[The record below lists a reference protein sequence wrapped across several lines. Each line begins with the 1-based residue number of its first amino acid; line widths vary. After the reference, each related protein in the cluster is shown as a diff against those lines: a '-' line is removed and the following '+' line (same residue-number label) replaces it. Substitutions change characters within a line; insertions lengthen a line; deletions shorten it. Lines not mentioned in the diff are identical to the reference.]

1 MGYDD
6 AFGTIHDRYR
16 QRLLAYTRQMLGPS
30 RSDAEDVLQD
40 VFLRAYGALRNDDRP
55 VTLRAWLYRV
65 AHNRCI
71 DHLRRPLPP
80 AAEIYEL
87 SRTPT
92 HDPQAE
98 TVRREDLRRLV
109 QDVQRLPEQ
118 QRSALLMRELDG
130 LTYAELA
137 DALDT
142 SVPAIKSLLVRARV
156 GLVEAE
162 EARDAACV
170 DIRAD
175 LVRSHGRGVRTSG
188 RSRRHLR
195 DCDACREYRQGL
207 RGVDEGLAALVPGG
221 AGPLAAVAKLLGIG
235 GASSGAAAGAGAGAG
250 GTAAVAGGAT
260 AATATATKVVAI
272 VCCAA
277 VVGGGAAEVRQQV
290 GTPAPSGHATHHVRK
305 AVARPAAA
313 VAPVKAPVARAVDPV
328 RDADPP
334 RWPPTRAEP
343 PRRSSPRRG
352 RRRPGHRQRRGA
364 GGSCRASGRR
374 RPRGGADRRRH
385 GARRGR
391 DARTG
396 WHRRHRRSLTHRPGR
411 RARADERAGGVARHR
426 TGLERRCA
434 GRRGCPD
441 HRGRARRADRAFGR
455 TGAIVAPGDG
465 ALPDQA
471 RARAAARPAP
481 GTRSGRYCIVAVHST
496 VRGPA
501 LGGCRMWRYDDSR
514 AAMRDALRLSRR
526 STYKS
531 AVAGLPLGGGKGV
544 IMLPD
549 GPPHGRDRT
558 ATLLDFADRG
568 GAGRQLHHGRG
579 RRDLRAGT

>member
-1 MGYDD
+1 VALFRMGYDD

-71 DHLRRPLPP
+71 DHLRRPVPP
-80 AAEIYEL
+80 PAEIYEL
-87 SRTPT
+87 SRPPT

-156 GLVEAE
+156 VLVEAE

-175 LVRSHGRGVRTSG
+175 LFRSHGRGVRTSG

-195 DCDACREYRQGL
+195 DCDGCREYRHAL
-207 RGVDEGLAALVPGG
+207 RGLDEGLAALVPGG
-221 AGPLAAVAKLLGIG
+221 AGPLATVAKLLGIG

-290 GTPAPSGHATHHVRK
+290 NTVAPSGHAARHVRK
-305 AVARPAAA
+305 ATPPVAA
-313 VAPVKAPVARAVDPV
+313 VAPIKAPVARASDPV
-328 RDADPP
+328 RDAPP
-334 RWPPTRAEP
+334 PAPHARKASKREAVATTPTVATAVPGTGSVAAPAPPVTAAPEEA
-343 PRRSSPRRG
+343 
-352 RRRPGHRQRRGA
+352 QT
-364 GGSCRASGRR
+364 
-374 RPRGGADRRRH
+374 GGAMAPDE
-385 GARRGR
+385 
-391 DARTG
+391 DAI
-396 WHRRHRRSLTHRPGR
+396 
-411 RARADERAGGVARHR
+411 
-426 TGLERRCA
+426 
-434 GRRGCPD
+434 PD
-441 HRGRARRADRAFGR
+441 SSG
-455 TGAIVAPGDG
+455 TGAVGAPSPDPG
-465 ALPDQA
+465 AIPEA
-471 RARAAARPAP
+471 TTPP
-481 GTRSGRYCIVAVHST
+481 GTTPATGPGSNAGAPVESGAPI
-496 VRGPA
+496 
-501 LGGCRMWRYDDSR
+501 
-514 AAMRDALRLSRR
+514 
-526 STYKS
+526 
-531 AVAGLPLGGGKGV
+531 AG
-544 IMLPD
+544 
-549 GPPHGRDRT
+549 
-558 ATLLDFADRG
+558 ATP
-568 GAGRQLHHGRG
+568 
-579 RRDLRAGT
+579 AGTPSG

>member
-1 MGYDD
+1 MGFDD

-40 VFLRAYGALRNDDRP
+40 VFLRAYGALRNDNRP

-71 DHLRRPLPP
+71 DHLRRPVPP

-87 SRTPT
+87 SRTPA

-142 SVPAIKSLLVRARV
+142 SVPAVKSLLVRARV

-162 EARDAACV
+162 EARDTACV
-170 DIRAD
+170 EIRAD
-175 LVRSHGRGVRTSG
+175 LVRAHGRGVRTSG

-195 DCDACREYRQGL
+195 DCNACREYRQGL
-207 RGVDEGLAALVPGG
+207 RGVDEGVAALFPGG

-250 GTAAVAGGAT
+250 STAAVAGGAT

-277 VVGGGAAEVRQQV
+277 VVGGGAAEVRQHV
-290 GTPAPSGHATHHVRK
+290 KPVAPSGHAVRHVRK
-305 AVARPAAA
+305 TAPRVAAAA
-313 VAPVKAPVARAVDPV
+313 VAPVKAPVARAMDPV
-328 RDADPP
+328 RDVEFAAPSARKAARHDTVATTPAVAATDPA
-334 RWPPTRAEP
+334 T
-343 PRRSSPRRG
+343 
-352 RRRPGHRQRRGA
+352 
-364 GGSCRASGRR
+364 GSVAA
-374 RPRGGADRRRH
+374 PAAPAPVTAAPEEAQTGGAM
-385 GARRGR
+385 A
-391 DARTG
+391 
-396 WHRRHRRSLTHRPGR
+396 P
-411 RARADERAGGVARHR
+411 DEDSM
-426 TGLERRCA
+426 
-434 GRRGCPD
+434 PD
-441 HRGRARRADRAFGR
+441 PSG
-455 TGAIVAPGDG
+455 TGAVGAPSPTESAAPGPTTPPAQAPATGEGTSPG
-465 ALPDQA
+465 APVEA
-471 RARAAARPAP
+471 GAPMAGATPA
-481 GTRSGRYCIVAVHST
+481 G
-496 VRGPA
+496 
-501 LGGCRMWRYDDSR
+501 
-514 AAMRDALRLSRR
+514 
-526 STYKS
+526 
-531 AVAGLPLGGGKGV
+531 
-544 IMLPD
+544 
-549 GPPHGRDRT
+549 
-558 ATLLDFADRG
+558 
-568 GAGRQLHHGRG
+568 
-579 RRDLRAGT
+579 

>member
-1 MGYDD
+1 VALFRMGYDD

-195 DCDACREYRQGL
+195 DCDGCRAYRQGL
-207 RGVDEGLAALVPGG
+207 RGVDEGIAALVPGG

-290 GTPAPSGHATHHVRK
+290 NTVAPSGHAARHVRK
-305 AVARPAAA
+305 ATPPVAA
-313 VAPVKAPVARAVDPV
+313 VAPIKAPVARASDPV
-328 RDADPP
+328 RDAPP
-334 RWPPTRAEP
+334 PAPHARKASKREAVATTPTVATAVPGTGSVAAPAPPVTAAPEEA
-343 PRRSSPRRG
+343 
-352 RRRPGHRQRRGA
+352 QT
-364 GGSCRASGRR
+364 
-374 RPRGGADRRRH
+374 GGAMAPDE
-385 GARRGR
+385 
-391 DARTG
+391 DAI
-396 WHRRHRRSLTHRPGR
+396 
-411 RARADERAGGVARHR
+411 
-426 TGLERRCA
+426 
-434 GRRGCPD
+434 PD
-441 HRGRARRADRAFGR
+441 SSG
-455 TGAIVAPGDG
+455 TGAVGAPSPDPG
-465 ALPDQA
+465 AIPEA
-471 RARAAARPAP
+471 TTPP
-481 GTRSGRYCIVAVHST
+481 GTTPATGPGSNAGAPVESGAPI
-496 VRGPA
+496 
-501 LGGCRMWRYDDSR
+501 
-514 AAMRDALRLSRR
+514 
-526 STYKS
+526 
-531 AVAGLPLGGGKGV
+531 AG
-544 IMLPD
+544 
-549 GPPHGRDRT
+549 
-558 ATLLDFADRG
+558 ATP
-568 GAGRQLHHGRG
+568 
-579 RRDLRAGT
+579 AGTPSG

>member
-16 QRLLAYTRQMLGPS
+16 QRLLAYTRQMLGSS

-40 VFLRAYGALRNDDRP
+40 VFLRAYGALRHDDRP

-109 QDVQRLPEQ
+109 QDVQRLPEH

-142 SVPAIKSLLVRARV
+142 SVPAVKSLLVRARV

-162 EARDAACV
+162 EARDTACV

-175 LVRSHGRGVRTSG
+175 LVRSHWRGVRTSG

-195 DCDACREYRQGL
+195 DCGACREYRQSL

-221 AGPLAAVAKLLGIG
+221 AGPLATVAKLLGIG

-290 GTPAPSGHATHHVRK
+290 
-305 AVARPAAA
+305 RPAAPA
-313 VAPVKAPVARAVDPV
+313 THAARHVRRVTPRVATIAPIKAPVARAMDPV
-328 RDADPP
+328 RDTALAAPAHKATPHRAVASTPALATTEPGTGSVAAPAPPAPVTAAPEEAQTGGAMAPDEDSLPDSSGTGAVGAPTPADPAAAAGP
-334 RWPPTRAEP
+334 GDTTTTPAGQSPAAGAPSEP
-343 PRRSSPRRG
+343 
-352 RRRPGHRQRRGA
+352 GA
-364 GGSCRASGRR
+364 
-374 RPRGGADRRRH
+374 PIGGAP
-385 GARRGR
+385 
-391 DARTG
+391 TG
-396 WHRRHRRSLTHRPGR
+396 
-411 RARADERAGGVARHR
+411 
-426 TGLERRCA
+426 
-434 GRRGCPD
+434 
-441 HRGRARRADRAFGR
+441 
-455 TGAIVAPGDG
+455 
-465 ALPDQA
+465 
-471 RARAAARPAP
+471 
-481 GTRSGRYCIVAVHST
+481 
-496 VRGPA
+496 
-501 LGGCRMWRYDDSR
+501 
-514 AAMRDALRLSRR
+514 
-526 STYKS
+526 
-531 AVAGLPLGGGKGV
+531 
-544 IMLPD
+544 
-549 GPPHGRDRT
+549 
-558 ATLLDFADRG
+558 
-568 GAGRQLHHGRG
+568 
-579 RRDLRAGT
+579 

>member
-195 DCDACREYRQGL
+195 DCDGCRAYRQGL
-207 RGVDEGLAALVPGG
+207 RGVDQGLAALVPGG
-221 AGPLAAVAKLLGIG
+221 AGPLATVAKLLGIG
-235 GASSGAAAGAGAGAG
+235 GASSGAAAGAGAGAGAG

-277 VVGGGAAEVRQQV
+277 VVGGGAAEVRERV
-290 GTPAPSGHATHHVRK
+290 SPVAPSSHTARHVRK
-305 AVARPAAA
+305 ATPRVAAVAA
-313 VAPVKAPVARAVDPV
+313 VAPVKAPVARAMDPV
-328 RDADPP
+328 RDAELAAPSAHKAPRHAVVATTPAVATTEPATGSVAAPAPP
-334 RWPPTRAEP
+334 APVTAAPEEAQT
-343 PRRSSPRRG
+343 
-352 RRRPGHRQRRGA
+352 
-364 GGSCRASGRR
+364 
-374 RPRGGADRRRH
+374 GGAM
-385 GARRGR
+385 A
-391 DARTG
+391 
-396 WHRRHRRSLTHRPGR
+396 P
-411 RARADERAGGVARHR
+411 DEDSM
-426 TGLERRCA
+426 
-434 GRRGCPD
+434 PD
-441 HRGRARRADRAFGR
+441 SSG
-455 TGAIVAPGDG
+455 TGAVGAPTPADPG
-465 ALPDQA
+465 APP
-471 RARAAARPAP
+471 AANAAP
-481 GTRSGRYCIVAVHST
+481 GTTPATGSSANA
-496 VRGPA
+496 GPA
-501 LGGCRMWRYDDSR
+501 DSG
-514 AAMRDALRLSRR
+514 API
-526 STYKS
+526 
-531 AVAGLPLGGGKGV
+531 AGASP
-544 IMLPD
+544 
-549 GPPHGRDRT
+549 
-558 ATLLDFADRG
+558 
-568 GAGRQLHHGRG
+568 AG
-579 RRDLRAGT
+579 

>member
-6 AFGTIHDRYR
+6 AFGTLHDRYR

-130 LTYAELA
+130 LSYAELA

-162 EARDAACV
+162 EARDTACV
-170 DIRAD
+170 EIRAD

-207 RGVDEGLAALVPGG
+207 RGVDAGLAAIVPGG

-235 GASSGAAAGAGAGAG
+235 GASSGAAAGAGAGAGAG

-290 GTPAPSGHATHHVRK
+290 VTPVAPRTHAARHVRK
-305 AVARPAAA
+305 ATPRVAAT
-313 VAPVKAPVARAVDPV
+313 APIKAPVARAMDPV
-328 RDADPP
+328 RDAGLAAP
-334 RWPPTRAEP
+334 
-343 PRRSSPRRG
+343 S
-352 RRRPGHRQRRGA
+352 A
-364 GGSCRASGRR
+364 GKAS
-374 RPRGGADRRRH
+374 RH
-385 GARRGR
+385 GATATTPAATTEPATGSVAAPAPAAPITAAPEEAQTGGAMAPDE
-391 DARTG
+391 DAM
-396 WHRRHRRSLTHRPGR
+396 
-411 RARADERAGGVARHR
+411 
-426 TGLERRCA
+426 
-434 GRRGCPD
+434 PD
-441 HRGRARRADRAFGR
+441 PDG
-455 TGAIVAPGDG
+455 TGAIGAPAPDDPAGAAAPGG
-465 ALPDQA
+465 TTTTPAVQSP
-471 RARAAARPAP
+471 AAAAP
-481 GTRSGRYCIVAVHST
+481 SDQGAPV
-496 VRGPA
+496 
-501 LGGCRMWRYDDSR
+501 
-514 AAMRDALRLSRR
+514 
-526 STYKS
+526 
-531 AVAGLPLGGGKGV
+531 
-544 IMLPD
+544 
-549 GPPHGRDRT
+549 
-558 ATLLDFADRG
+558 G
-568 GAGRQLHHGRG
+568 GAAPTG
-579 RRDLRAGT
+579 

>member
-1 MGYDD
+1 MGYDE
-6 AFGTIHDRYR
+6 AFGAIHDRYR
-16 QRLLAYTRQMLGPS
+16 QRLFAYTRQMLGAS

-71 DHLRRPLPP
+71 DHLRRPVPP
-80 AAEIYEL
+80 PAEIYEL
-87 SRTPT
+87 SRTPA

-98 TVRREDLRRLV
+98 TARREDLRRLV

-156 GLVEAE
+156 GLVEAG

-175 LVRSHGRGVRTSG
+175 LVRSHGRGVRASG

-195 DCDACREYRQGL
+195 DCDGCREYRQAL

-250 GTAAVAGGAT
+250 STAAVAGGAT

-277 VVGGGAAEVRQQV
+277 VVGGGAAEVREHV
-290 GTPAPSGHATHHVRK
+290 SAVAPSGHAARHVR
-305 AVARPAAA
+305 RAAPQTPA
-313 VAPVKAPVARAVDPV
+313 VAPIKAPVARAIDPV
-328 RDADPP
+328 RDTQPPAPHARKAAERGDKVKTTPAVAATEPGTGSVAAPAPPADVSAAPEEAQ
-334 RWPPTRAEP
+334 T
-343 PRRSSPRRG
+343 
-352 RRRPGHRQRRGA
+352 
-364 GGSCRASGRR
+364 
-374 RPRGGADRRRH
+374 GGAMAPDE
-385 GARRGR
+385 
-391 DARTG
+391 DA
-396 WHRRHRRSLTHRPGR
+396 L
-411 RARADERAGGVARHR
+411 
-426 TGLERRCA
+426 
-434 GRRGCPD
+434 PD
-441 HRGRARRADRAFGR
+441 SSG
-455 TGAIVAPGDG
+455 TGAIGAPSPADPGATPEQTSPPATPSPVASNAVPSGDANAPIAG
-465 ALPDQA
+465 AA
-471 RARAAARPAP
+471 PAP
-481 GTRSGRYCIVAVHST
+481 APTG
-496 VRGPA
+496 
-501 LGGCRMWRYDDSR
+501 
-514 AAMRDALRLSRR
+514 
-526 STYKS
+526 
-531 AVAGLPLGGGKGV
+531 
-544 IMLPD
+544 
-549 GPPHGRDRT
+549 
-558 ATLLDFADRG
+558 
-568 GAGRQLHHGRG
+568 
-579 RRDLRAGT
+579 

>member
-71 DHLRRPLPP
+71 DHLRRPVPP

-92 HDPQAE
+92 YDPQAE

-142 SVPAIKSLLVRARV
+142 SVPAVKSLLVRARV

-195 DCDACREYRQGL
+195 DCGACREYRQGL

-221 AGPLAAVAKLLGIG
+221 AGPLATVAKLLGIG

-290 GTPAPSGHATHHVRK
+290 SPVAPASHAVRHVRR
-305 AVARPAAA
+305 ATPHVAAA
-313 VAPVKAPVARAVDPV
+313 APVKAPVARAMDPV
-328 RDADPP
+328 RDTELA
-334 RWPPTRAEP
+334 PPTHKAT
-343 PRRSSPRRG
+343 
-352 RRRPGHRQRRGA
+352 
-364 GGSCRASGRR
+364 
-374 RPRGGADRRRH
+374 RH
-385 GARRGR
+385 GAV
-391 DARTG
+391 ATTPAVATTEPATG
-396 WHRRHRRSLTHRPGR
+396 SVAAPAAPTPVTAAPEEAQTGG
-411 RARADERAGGVARHR
+411 AMAPDEDSM
-426 TGLERRCA
+426 
-434 GRRGCPD
+434 PD
-441 HRGRARRADRAFGR
+441 SSG
-455 TGAIVAPGDG
+455 TGAVGAPTPDPGAPPGQTAAPGGTPASGTSANAGPVDSG
-465 ALPDQA
+465 AP
-471 RARAAARPAP
+471 
-481 GTRSGRYCIVAVHST
+481 
-496 VRGPA
+496 
-501 LGGCRMWRYDDSR
+501 
-514 AAMRDALRLSRR
+514 
-526 STYKS
+526 
-531 AVAGLPLGGGKGV
+531 VAG
-544 IMLPD
+544 
-549 GPPHGRDRT
+549 
-558 ATLLDFADRG
+558 ATP
-568 GAGRQLHHGRG
+568 AG
-579 RRDLRAGT
+579 

>member
-6 AFGTIHDRYR
+6 AFGTLHDRYR

-71 DHLRRPLPP
+71 DHLRRPVPP

-87 SRTPT
+87 SRTPA

-98 TVRREDLRRLV
+98 TVRREDLRHLV

-130 LTYAELA
+130 LSYAELA

-162 EARDAACV
+162 EARDTACV
-170 DIRAD
+170 EIRAD
-175 LVRSHGRGVRTSG
+175 LVRAHGRGVRTSG

-195 DCDACREYRQGL
+195 DCNACREYRQGL

-221 AGPLAAVAKLLGIG
+221 AGPLGAVAKLLGIG

-290 GTPAPSGHATHHVRK
+290 SPAVAPSSHAARHARK
-305 AVARPAAA
+305 AAPRAAA
-313 VAPVKAPVARAVDPV
+313 VAPAPVKAPVARAMDPV
-328 RDADPP
+328 RDVEFAAPSVRKPVRHGSAATTPAVAATDPATGSVAAP
-334 RWPPTRAEP
+334 AAPAPVTAAPEEAQTGGAMAPDEDSMPDPSGTGAVGAPSPDAPGATPGATTSPAAAPTAGANAGAP
-343 PRRSSPRRG
+343 VDAGAP
-352 RRRPGHRQRRGA
+352 GA
-364 GGSCRASGRR
+364 GAT
-374 RPRGGADRRRH
+374 P
-385 GARRGR
+385 
-391 DARTG
+391 
-396 WHRRHRRSLTHRPGR
+396 
-411 RARADERAGGVARHR
+411 AG
-426 TGLERRCA
+426 
-434 GRRGCPD
+434 
-441 HRGRARRADRAFGR
+441 
-455 TGAIVAPGDG
+455 
-465 ALPDQA
+465 
-471 RARAAARPAP
+471 
-481 GTRSGRYCIVAVHST
+481 
-496 VRGPA
+496 
-501 LGGCRMWRYDDSR
+501 
-514 AAMRDALRLSRR
+514 
-526 STYKS
+526 
-531 AVAGLPLGGGKGV
+531 
-544 IMLPD
+544 
-549 GPPHGRDRT
+549 
-558 ATLLDFADRG
+558 
-568 GAGRQLHHGRG
+568 
-579 RRDLRAGT
+579 

>member
-130 LTYAELA
+130 LTYVELA

-175 LVRSHGRGVRTSG
+175 LIRSHGRGVRTSG

-195 DCDACREYRQGL
+195 DCDGCRAYRQGL
-207 RGVDEGLAALVPGG
+207 RGVDEGLAALMPGG
-221 AGPLAAVAKLLGIG
+221 AGPLAAVTKLLGIG
-235 GASSGAAAGAGAGAG
+235 GASSGAAAGAGAGAGAG

-277 VVGGGAAEVRQQV
+277 VVGGGAAEVRDQV
-290 GTPAPSGHATHHVRK
+290 SPVAPATHAARHVRK
-305 AVARPAAA
+305 TASHVAT
-313 VAPVKAPVARAVDPV
+313 VAPVKAPVARAMDPV
-328 RDADPP
+328 RDA
-334 RWPPTRAEP
+334 EF
-343 PRRSSPRRG
+343 
-352 RRRPGHRQRRGA
+352 GA
-364 GGSCRASGRR
+364 PAHKA
-374 RPRGGADRRRH
+374 PRH
-385 GARRGR
+385 GAV
-391 DARTG
+391 AATPAVASTEPATG
-396 WHRRHRRSLTHRPGR
+396 SVAAPAPPAPVTAAPEEAQTGG
-411 RARADERAGGVARHR
+411 AMAPDEDSM
-426 TGLERRCA
+426 
-434 GRRGCPD
+434 PD
-441 HRGRARRADRAFGR
+441 SSG
-455 TGAIVAPGDG
+455 TGAVGAPTPAEPG
-465 ALPDQA
+465 APPGA
-471 RARAAARPAP
+471 TPAP
-481 GTRSGRYCIVAVHST
+481 EATPATGSSASAGLADSGA
-496 VRGPA
+496 P
-501 LGGCRMWRYDDSR
+501 
-514 AAMRDALRLSRR
+514 
-526 STYKS
+526 
-531 AVAGLPLGGGKGV
+531 VAG
-544 IMLPD
+544 
-549 GPPHGRDRT
+549 
-558 ATLLDFADRG
+558 ATP
-568 GAGRQLHHGRG
+568 AG
-579 RRDLRAGT
+579 

>member
-130 LTYAELA
+130 LSYAELA
-137 DALDT
+137 DVLDT

-162 EARDAACV
+162 EARDTACV
-170 DIRAD
+170 EIRAD

-207 RGVDEGLAALVPGG
+207 RGVDAGLAALVPGG

-235 GASSGAAAGAGAGAG
+235 GASSGAAAGAGAGAGAG

-290 GTPAPSGHATHHVRK
+290 VTPVAPTTHAARHVRK
-305 AVARPAAA
+305 ATPRVAAT
-313 VAPVKAPVARAVDPV
+313 APIKAPVARAMDPV
-328 RDADPP
+328 RDAG
-334 RWPPTRAEP
+334 RAAP
-343 PRRSSPRRG
+343 S
-352 RRRPGHRQRRGA
+352 A
-364 GGSCRASGRR
+364 GKAS
-374 RPRGGADRRRH
+374 RH
-385 GARRGR
+385 GAT
-391 DARTG
+391 ATTPAITTEPVTG
-396 WHRRHRRSLTHRPGR
+396 SVAAPAPAAPITAAPEEAQTGG
-411 RARADERAGGVARHR
+411 AMAPDEDSM
-426 TGLERRCA
+426 
-434 GRRGCPD
+434 PD
-441 HRGRARRADRAFGR
+441 PSW
-455 TGAIVAPGDG
+455 TGAVGAPSPDDPGAAPGPSTPPAATPETSQG
-465 ALPDQA
+465 ANA
-471 RARAAARPAP
+471 GAAVDSGAPIAGATPATPP
-481 GTRSGRYCIVAVHST
+481 GG
-496 VRGPA
+496 
-501 LGGCRMWRYDDSR
+501 
-514 AAMRDALRLSRR
+514 
-526 STYKS
+526 
-531 AVAGLPLGGGKGV
+531 
-544 IMLPD
+544 
-549 GPPHGRDRT
+549 
-558 ATLLDFADRG
+558 
-568 GAGRQLHHGRG
+568 
-579 RRDLRAGT
+579 

>member
-6 AFGTIHDRYR
+6 AFRTIHDRYR

-142 SVPAIKSLLVRARV
+142 SVPAVKSLLVRARV

-162 EARDAACV
+162 EARDAACA

-175 LVRSHGRGVRTSG
+175 LVRSYGRGVRTSG

-195 DCDACREYRQGL
+195 DCDGCRAYRQDL
-207 RGVDEGLAALVPGG
+207 RGVDEGLAALMPGG
-221 AGPLAAVAKLLGIG
+221 AGPLATVAKLLGIG
-235 GASSGAAAGAGAGAG
+235 GASSGAAAGAGAGAGAG

-277 VVGGGAAEVRQQV
+277 VVGGGAAEVREQV
-290 GTPAPSGHATHHVRK
+290 RPVAPSSHAVRHVRR
-305 AVARPAAA
+305 AAPHVAAL
-313 VAPVKAPVARAVDPV
+313 APIKAPVARAMDPV
-328 RDADPP
+328 RDAEAAAP
-334 RWPPTRAEP
+334 A
-343 PRRSSPRRG
+343 
-352 RRRPGHRQRRGA
+352 H
-364 GGSCRASGRR
+364 RAS
-374 RPRGGADRRRH
+374 RH
-385 GARRGR
+385 GAV
-391 DARTG
+391 ATKPTIAAEPVTG
-396 WHRRHRRSLTHRPGR
+396 SVAGPAPPAPATAAPEEAQTGG
-411 RARADERAGGVARHR
+411 AMAPDE
-426 TGLERRCA
+426 
-434 GRRGCPD
+434 D
-441 HRGRARRADRAFGR
+441 
-455 TGAIVAPGDG
+455 
-465 ALPDQA
+465 ALPDSHGTGA
-471 RARAAARPAP
+471 VGAPSPADPGAAPEPTSPPVTPSPGTSNPAP
-481 GTRSGRYCIVAVHST
+481 SGDPNA
-496 VRGPA
+496 P
-501 LGGCRMWRYDDSR
+501 
-514 AAMRDALRLSRR
+514 
-526 STYKS
+526 
-531 AVAGLPLGGGKGV
+531 VAGAAPAPAPTG
-544 IMLPD
+544 
-549 GPPHGRDRT
+549 
-558 ATLLDFADRG
+558 
-568 GAGRQLHHGRG
+568 
-579 RRDLRAGT
+579 

>member
-80 AAEIYEL
+80 AAEIYQL

-130 LTYAELA
+130 LSYAELA

-142 SVPAIKSLLVRARV
+142 SIPAIKSLLVRARV

-175 LVRSHGRGVRTSG
+175 LFRSHGRGVRTSG

-207 RGVDEGLAALVPGG
+207 RGVDAGLAALVPGG

-260 AATATATKVVAI
+260 AATATATMVVAL

-290 GTPAPSGHATHHVRK
+290 TPVAPSKHAVRHVRK
-305 AVARPAAA
+305 ATPRVAAI
-313 VAPVKAPVARAVDPV
+313 APIKAPVARAMDPV
-328 RDADPP
+328 HDAGL
-334 RWPPTRAEP
+334 AA
-343 PRRSSPRRG
+343 RSARK
-352 RRRPGHRQRRGA
+352 
-364 GGSCRASGRR
+364 AS
-374 RPRGGADRRRH
+374 RH
-385 GARRGR
+385 
-391 DARTG
+391 
-396 WHRRHRRSLTHRPGR
+396 
-411 RARADERAGGVARHR
+411 
-426 TGLERRCA
+426 
-434 GRRGCPD
+434 
-441 HRGRARRADRAFGR
+441 
-455 TGAIVAPGDG
+455 
-465 ALPDQA
+465 
-471 RARAAARPAP
+471 RAAATTPAVASTEPVTGSVAAPAP
-481 GTRSGRYCIVAVHST
+481 
-496 VRGPA
+496 
-501 LGGCRMWRYDDSR
+501 
-514 AAMRDALRLSRR
+514 AA
-526 STYKS
+526 
-531 AVAGLPLGGGKGV
+531 P
-544 IMLPD
+544 I
-549 GPPHGRDRT
+549 T
-558 ATLLDFADRG
+558 AAPEEAQTG
-568 GAGRQLHHGRG
+568 GAMAPDEDSMPDPSGTGAVGAPSPDDPGAAPGPTTEPAATPSTGQGAN
-579 RRDLRAGT
+579 AGATVDSGAPIAGATPAAQPGG

>member
-1 MGYDD
+1 MGYDE

-16 QRLLAYTRQMLGPS
+16 QRLLAYTRQMLGTS

-207 RGVDEGLAALVPGG
+207 RGVDEGIAALLPGS

-235 GASSGAAAGAGAGAG
+235 GASSGAAASAGAGAG

-290 GTPAPSGHATHHVRK
+290 GTVAPSGHAAHHVRK
-305 AVARPAAA
+305 ATPRIAAA
-313 VAPVKAPVARAVDPV
+313 TPVKAPVARASDPV
-328 RDADPP
+328 RDAGLPAPSARKVSRHATVAKTPAVATTDPG
-334 RWPPTRAEP
+334 T
-343 PRRSSPRRG
+343 
-352 RRRPGHRQRRGA
+352 
-364 GGSCRASGRR
+364 GSVAAPAPAAPISAA
-374 RPRGGADRRRH
+374 PEEAQTGGAM
-385 GARRGR
+385 A
-391 DARTG
+391 
-396 WHRRHRRSLTHRPGR
+396 P
-411 RARADERAGGVARHR
+411 DEDSM
-426 TGLERRCA
+426 
-434 GRRGCPD
+434 PD
-441 HRGRARRADRAFGR
+441 SSG
-455 TGAIVAPGDG
+455 TGAVGAPSPDDPG
-465 ALPDQA
+465 ATPELTTP
-471 RARAAARPAP
+471 PATP
-481 GTRSGRYCIVAVHST
+481 
-496 VRGPA
+496 PA
-501 LGGCRMWRYDDSR
+501 TGQGM
-514 AAMRDALRLSRR
+514 DAG
-526 STYKS
+526 
-531 AVAGLPLGGGKGV
+531 APVDAGAPIAG
-544 IMLPD
+544 
-549 GPPHGRDRT
+549 
-558 ATLLDFADRG
+558 ATP
-568 GAGRQLHHGRG
+568 AG
-579 RRDLRAGT
+579 

>member
-16 QRLLAYTRQMLGPS
+16 QRLFAYTRQMLGPS

-277 VVGGGAAEVRQQV
+277 VVGGGAAEVRDHV
-290 GTPAPSGHATHHVRK
+290 STVAPSHHAVRHARRAAP
-305 AVARPAAA
+305 AVSAGT
-313 VAPVKAPVARAVDPV
+313 PVKAPVARAIDPV
-328 RDADPP
+328 RDAELT
-334 RWPPTRAEP
+334 PPTPARAHAGDKVAATHPVAAEP
-343 PRRSSPRRG
+343 ATGSVAAPAPVL
-352 RRRPGHRQRRGA
+352 PGTVAPEEAQT
-364 GGSCRASGRR
+364 
-374 RPRGGADRRRH
+374 GGAL
-385 GARRGR
+385 A
-391 DARTG
+391 
-396 WHRRHRRSLTHRPGR
+396 P
-411 RARADERAGGVARHR
+411 DE
-426 TGLERRCA
+426 
-434 GRRGCPD
+434 D
-441 HRGRARRADRAFGR
+441 
-455 TGAIVAPGDG
+455 
-465 ALPDQA
+465 ALPDPGSTGA
-471 RARAAARPAP
+471 TGAPSPDNAGATPGPTSTAPATEPAP
-481 GTRSGRYCIVAVHST
+481 TA
-496 VRGPA
+496 PA
-501 LGGCRMWRYDDSR
+501 PVDPN
-514 AAMRDALRLSRR
+514 AP
-526 STYKS
+526 
-531 AVAGLPLGGGKGV
+531 VAGASAAPVPSG
-544 IMLPD
+544 
-549 GPPHGRDRT
+549 
-558 ATLLDFADRG
+558 
-568 GAGRQLHHGRG
+568 
-579 RRDLRAGT
+579 